1 MSDKKSQ
8 EKDKKKA
15 QTEQLSLLT
24 QSNNPNQ
31 YLDNLD
37 RIIRSKKGNKLLRR
51 GK

>member
-1 MSDKKSQ
+1 MSDRKSQ

-15 QTEQLSLLT
+15 QVEQMSLLT
-24 QSNNPNQ
+24 QENNPNQ

-37 RIIRSKKGNKLLRR
+37 RILKKKGASKDLRR